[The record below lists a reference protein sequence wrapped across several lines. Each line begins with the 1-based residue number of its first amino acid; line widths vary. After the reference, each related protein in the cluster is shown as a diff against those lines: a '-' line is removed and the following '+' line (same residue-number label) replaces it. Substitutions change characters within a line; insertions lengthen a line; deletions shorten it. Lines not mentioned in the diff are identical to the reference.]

1 VLIVEAGN
9 FSDVQR
15 PGADLKSDFAVRI
28 MNRIGYDAMTLGE
41 RELRFGVERYLGA
54 GVEAPPVVL
63 TNLYRRTD
71 GGAAP
76 VGRRS
81 LVRDIGGVRVGV
93 FGILDSGVLLK
104 SETSTQFTLGDVFGE
119 TEAVVSELES
129 EGAEIIVMLSQV
141 ELAVTDSL
149 LRRVPGIDVVAMG
162 HPTAQTRLT
171 HMTVGNTI
179 VVQAGTRGQN
189 LGYLDLTIDP
199 SGEIV
204 EYAGRSVPLEKQIR
218 DDPSVVALVG
228 ELKAEM
234 GRAEAAEQQARD
246 VEYRNQQKVDRYL
259 GAGICARC
267 HQAEF
272 ERWSAS
278 AHASAWKS
286 LSDLG
291 METNEECVTC
301 HVTGWGVETGFF
313 SPRIAPDLTGVQ
325 CESCHGMG
333 TLHGT
338 SPDRTGGA
346 GRCSTC
352 HDQANSPNF
361 DLDAYMQKIKHWD

>member
-1 VLIVEAGN
+1 
-9 FSDVQR
+9 VQR
-15 PGADLKSDFAVRI
+15 PGADLKSDFTVRI
-28 MNRIGYDAMTLGE
+28 MKRIGYDAMTLGE
-41 RELRFGVERYLGA
+41 RELRFGVERYLGP

-71 GGAAP
+71 DGAAP
-76 VGRRS
+76 VGRRF
-81 LVRDIGGVRVGV
+81 LVRDIAGVRVGV

-104 SETSTQFTLGDVFGE
+104 SETSTQFTLGDVFSE
-119 TEAVVSELES
+119 TEAAVSELRS
-129 EGAEIIVMLSQV
+129 EGTEIIVMLSQV

-149 LRRVPGIDVVAMG
+149 LRHVPEIDVVAMG
-162 HPTAQTRLT
+162 HPTSQTRLA

-189 LGYLDLTIDP
+189 LGYLDLTVGP

-204 EYAGRSVPLEKQIR
+204 EYAGRSIPLEKQIR
-218 DDPSVVALVG
+218 DDPAVVALAN

-234 GRAEAAEQQARD
+234 GRAAAEEQQARD

-267 HQAEF
+267 HPAEF

-291 METNEECVTC
+291 MEKNDECVAC

-313 SPRIAPDLTGVQ
+313 SPAIAPDLTGVQ
-325 CESCHGMG
+325 CESCHGLG
-333 TLHGT
+333 TLHGKG
-338 SPDRTGGA
+338 PDPIDGA
-346 GRCSTC
+346 GDCSAC
-352 HDQANSPNF
+352 HDPANSPNF
-361 DLDAYMQKIKHWD
+361 DLDSYMQKIKHWD